1 LIFGVLVQLDF
12 LKESLMVTVIKVHC
26 HVIGRTDNKWYR
38 KAGLNYYYCYF
49 LDGCCYVVGATSREG
64 FLVGE

>member
-1 LIFGVLVQLDF
+1 VLVQLDF

-26 HVIGRTDNKWYR
+26 HGIGRTDNKWYR
-38 KAGLNYYYCYF
+38 IAGLNYYYCYF
-49 LDGCCYVVGATSREG
+49 FRRLNCCYVVGATSREG